1 MMEKIAFFESSGKR
15 DAIIW
20 AEKAL
25 DILIDHNVEVMTDV
39 TLASKLSEE
48 HRNKIKIVTLQEF
61 EKHADMVI
69 SFGGDGTMLAAAR
82 VLIES
87 NVPIMG
93 VNVGKLGFLAEY
105 STSRLEEALAEV
117 LSGKFRVVDR
127 TVLETEVDGEIIF
140 TLNDFVIEKKDSS
153 RMITLEAYSNEH
165 YIGDYRADG
174 LIITTPTGSSAYS
187 LSCGGPIIAPTTEVI
202 CLTPISPHT
211 LTLRPLVIPDSN
223 ELRLKLYSPTG
234 RAALVAD
241 GQVEKTL
248 KNDDIIVI
256 RKSES
261 KIKLIK
267 PTNSSY
273 FSVLRRKLLWAANTL
288 NNENGESNCPCKE
301 KEKEWNAD

>member
-1 MMEKIAFFESSGKR
+1 MMEKIAFFESSGKQ
-15 DAIIW
+15 DAIVW
-20 AEKAL
+20 AEKAFEIL
-25 DILIDHNVEVMTDV
+25 QNHKVQVIADDSLAQRMREDIRERLKVVPLKD
-39 TLASKLSEE
+39 
-48 HRNKIKIVTLQEF
+48 F

-82 VLIES
+82 ILIES
-87 NVPIMG
+87 GIPIMG

-105 STSRLEEALAEV
+105 PTGKLEQAIAEV
-117 LSGKFRVVDR
+117 LAGKFRVVDR
-127 TVLETEVDGEIIF
+127 TVLETEVEDGGTTF
-140 TLNDFVIEKKDSS
+140 ALNDFVIEKKDSS
-153 RMITLEAYSNEH
+153 RMITLEAYSNDH

-174 LIITTPTGSSAYS
+174 LIVTTPTGSSAYS

-223 ELRLKLYSPTG
+223 ELRLKVYSPTG
-234 RAALVAD
+234 KAALVAD

-248 KNDDIIVI
+248 KNNETIVI

-267 PTNSSY
+267 PLDSSY

-288 NNENGESNCPCKE
+288 ENENNNCPCKD
-301 KEKEWNAD
+301 KEKEENV

>member
-1 MMEKIAFFESSGKR
+1 MMEKIAFFESSGKQ

-20 AEKAL
+20 AEKAFEIL
-25 DILIDHNVEVMTDV
+25 QNHKVQVIADESLAERMRDDIRERLKVVPLKD
-39 TLASKLSEE
+39 
-48 HRNKIKIVTLQEF
+48 F

-82 VLIES
+82 ILIES
-87 NVPIMG
+87 GIPIMG

-105 STSRLEEALAEV
+105 PTGKLEQAIAEV
-117 LSGKFRVVDR
+117 LAGKFRVVDR
-127 TVLETEVDGEIIF
+127 TVLETEVEDGGTTF
-140 TLNDFVIEKKDSS
+140 ALNDFVIEKKDSS
-153 RMITLEAYSNEH
+153 RMITLEAYSNDH

-174 LIITTPTGSSAYS
+174 LIVTTPTGSSAYS

-223 ELRLKLYSPTG
+223 ELRLKVYSPTG
-234 RAALVAD
+234 KAALVAD

-248 KNDDIIVI
+248 KNNETIVI

-267 PTNSSY
+267 PLDSSY

-288 NNENGESNCPCKE
+288 ENENNNCPCKD
-301 KEKEWNAD
+301 KEKEENV